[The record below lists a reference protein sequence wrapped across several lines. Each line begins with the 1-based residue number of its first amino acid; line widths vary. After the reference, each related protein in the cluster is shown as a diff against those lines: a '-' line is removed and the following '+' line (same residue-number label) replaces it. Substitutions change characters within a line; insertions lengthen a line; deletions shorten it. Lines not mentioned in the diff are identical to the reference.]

1 MTNHKMSEKRPTIYA
16 IDFDG
21 TIVCNKWPDIG
32 EGVPEVMAF
41 IGQIQQRGDKWIL
54 WTMRESERL
63 EQALSWLAV
72 HGLFPN
78 AINDNLPEL
87 QKAFKNNP
95 RKVFAN
101 VYIDDHNAGGLTLPP
116 LMDE

>member
-1 MTNHKMSEKRPTIYA
+1 MSDKRPTIYA

-21 TIVCNKWPDIG
+21 TIVRNKWPDIG
-32 EGVPEVMAF
+32 EANQSVIDF
-41 IGQIQQRGDKWIL
+41 IKTIQDRGDKWIL
-54 WTMRESERL
+54 WTMREGKYLQE
-63 EQALSWLAV
+63 AAAWCLAHDLIPDTV
-72 HGLFPN
+72 N
-78 AINDNLPEL
+78 NNLPSLRE
-87 QKAFKNNP
+87 AFGNNP

>member
-1 MTNHKMSEKRPTIYA
+1 MSEKRPTIYA

-21 TIVCNKWPDIG
+21 TIVRNKWPDIG

-41 IGQIQQRGDKWIL
+41 IEQIQQQGDKWIL

-63 EQALSWLAV
+63 EQAVSWLAI

-101 VYIDDHNAGGLTLPP
+101 VYIDDHNAGGVTLPP
-116 LMDE
+116 LTDE